1 MSQKIPFWLNPTMK
15 FLLNSP
21 LHNLISD
28 KILLIS
34 FTGRKSGNHY
44 TTPVSY
50 LKEDDTVKI
59 FTHSKWWKNFDEN
72 GTPVELKLQGKS
84 FEGKAHPVVDDKEV
98 VAMNLAKH
106 LKNNHIDAKFYG
118 VEYDDDGNP
127 NMDDVR
133 RGAEDTVLVE
143 VKLTP

>member
-15 FLLNSP
+15 FLLKSP
-21 LHNLISD
+21 LHKLISD

-59 FTHSKWWKNFDEN
+59 FTHGKWWKNFDEY
-72 GTPVELKLQGKS
+72 GTPVALKLQGKTV
-84 FEGKAHPVVDDKEV
+84 EGKARPVVDDKEV

-106 LKNNHIDAKFYG
+106 LQNNHFDAKYYG
-118 VEYDDDGNP
+118 VEYDEDGNP
-127 NMDDVR
+127 NMDDVQ
-133 RGAEDTVLVE
+133 RGAEETVLVE
-143 VKLTP
+143 VKLE